1 MEFGEFS
8 ALALINGLF
17 FCPLSYISY
26 TPGMSRDFMLVTF
39 YTVTNTIEIVS
50 HTFEGVGWGQKYITG
65 KLPFGETEDQKMYT
79 MCKGKVKCPNKPL
92 HQLER
97 KGTQSLLLI

>member
-26 TPGMSRDFMLVTF
+26 TPGMSRDFMSVTF

-65 KLPFGETEDQKMYT
+65 KLPFGETEDQNMYT